1 MDTAFL
7 QNLITSIWTVLLVCL
22 GLLLFGAAVA
32 CSAAMLVRQQRR
44 REALRYG
51 TVNERDLRLHDYE
64 VDQLT
69 YATAGF
75 WGGVAFAGLAVLSL
89 VTALFWL
96 NLHEPFLQQPVTLIC
111 LLGAFLCGV
120 IAALLLF
127 QSAQTRKLFEVL
139 LRDRKITESVRL
151 VASLPDPQVRARAQI
166 TLAMQLAG
174 VGALDVA
181 AMQVL
186 VRKAA
191 ERQQHAQRRSER
203 VYRVLPKPGKH
214 WARG

>member
-1 MDTAFL
+1 MNPDFL
-7 QNLITSIWTVLLVCL
+7 QDLLTSVWTVVLVTL

-32 CSAAMLVRQQRR
+32 FFAAMLVRHQRR

-51 TVNERDLRLHDYE
+51 TTCERDLRLHDYE
-64 VDQLT
+64 VDQLS

-96 NLHEPFLQQPVTLIC
+96 NLREPFLEQPVTVIC
-111 LLGAFLCGV
+111 LLGAFLCGA

-139 LRDRKITESVRL
+139 LRDRKITEAVRL
-151 VASLPDPQVRARAQI
+151 VATLDDPQVRARAQI

-203 VYRVLPKPGKH
+203 VYRVLPKPRTQ
-214 WARG
+214 WARR